1 MNRMTFSEANRL
13 LSAPLFDKNELAL
26 IKLLVL
32 ESLSKYD
39 NISEANCSGN
49 IYKLLT
55 TIRSK
60 VHELSNE
67 L

>member
-1 MNRMTFSEANRL
+1 MTFSEANRM

-26 IKLLVL
+26 LKLLVL

-39 NISEANCSGN
+39 SISEANCKGN
-49 IYKLLT
+49 IYKLLKQT
-55 TIRSK
+55 QSK
-60 VHELSNE
+60 IHQLSNE

>member
-1 MNRMTFSEANRL
+1 MTFSEANKM

-26 IKLLVL
+26 LKLLVL

-39 NISEANCSGN
+39 SISEANCKGN
-49 IYKLLT
+49 IYKLLKQT
-55 TIRSK
+55 QSK
-60 VHELSNE
+60 IHQLSNE

>member
-1 MNRMTFSEANRL
+1 MTLNHINAMLN
-13 LSAPLFDKNELAL
+13 APLFDKNELAL

-39 NISEANCSGN
+39 SLSNNNSEGN
-49 IYKLLT
+49 IYRLLT
-55 TIRSK
+55 QIKVK

>member
-1 MNRMTFSEANRL
+1 MTFSEANKM

-39 NISEANCSGN
+39 SISEANCKGN
-49 IYKLLT
+49 IYKLLI
-55 TIRSK
+55 TIRTK
-60 VHELSNE
+60 IHELSNE

>member
-1 MNRMTFSEANRL
+1 MTLNNINSMLN
-13 LSAPLFDKNELAL
+13 APLFDKNEMAL

-39 NISEANCSGN
+39 SLSNNNTEGN

-55 TIRSK
+55 SIKTK

>member
-1 MNRMTFSEANRL
+1 MLN
-13 LSAPLFDKNELAL
+13 APLFDKNELAL

-32 ESLSKYD
+32 ERLSKYD
-39 NISEANCSGN
+39 SLSNNNSEGN
-49 IYKLLT
+49 IYRLLT
-55 TIRSK
+55 QIKVK

>member
-1 MNRMTFSEANRL
+1 MLN
-13 LSAPLFDKNELAL
+13 APLFDKNEMAL

-39 NISEANCSGN
+39 SLSNNNTEGN

-55 TIRSK
+55 QIKTK

>member
-1 MNRMTFSEANRL
+1 MLN
-13 LSAPLFDKNELAL
+13 APLFDKNELAL

-39 NISEANCSGN
+39 SLSNNNSEGN
-49 IYKLLT
+49 IYRLLT
-55 TIRSK
+55 QIKVK

>member
-1 MNRMTFSEANRL
+1 MTLNNINSMLN
-13 LSAPLFDKNELAL
+13 APLFDKNELAL

-39 NISEANCSGN
+39 KLSEANCKGN

-55 TIRSK
+55 TIKTK

>member
-1 MNRMTFSEANRL
+1 MIFDINEEL

-39 NISEANCSGN
+39 SISEANCKGN
-49 IYKLLT
+49 IYQLLI
-55 TIRSK
+55 TIRTK
-60 VHELSNE
+60 IHELSNE

>member
-1 MNRMTFSEANRL
+1 MTHSEANAC

-39 NISEANCSGN
+39 DLNEAN
-49 IYKLLT
+49 
-55 TIRSK
+55 
-60 VHELSNE
+60 LS
-67 L
+67 LIHI

>member
-1 MNRMTFSEANRL
+1 MTLNNINSMLN
-13 LSAPLFDKNELAL
+13 APLFDKNELAL

-39 NISEANCSGN
+39 SLSNNNPEGN
-49 IYKLLT
+49 IYRLLT
-55 TIRSK
+55 QIKVK

>member
-1 MNRMTFSEANRL
+1 MTFSEANRM

-26 IKLLVL
+26 MKLLVL

-39 NISEANCSGN
+39 SISEANCKGN
-49 IYKLLT
+49 IYKLLI
-55 TIRSK
+55 TIRTK
-60 VHELSNE
+60 IHELNNE

>member
-1 MNRMTFSEANRL
+1 MTLDNIETMLN
-13 LSAPLFDKNELAL
+13 APLFDKNEMAL

-39 NISEANCSGN
+39 SLSNNNTEGN

-55 TIRSK
+55 QIKVK

>member
-1 MNRMTFSEANRL
+1 MTLKYNLESLYLSEFSASE
-13 LSAPLFDKNELAL
+13 LSI

-39 NISEANCSGN
+39 SISEANCKGN

-55 TIRSK
+55 TIKTK

>member
-1 MNRMTFSEANRL
+1 MTHNINNSL
-13 LSAPLFDKNELAL
+13 LNAPLFDNKELSL

-32 ESLSKYD
+32 ESLANYD
-39 NISEANCSGN
+39 SISEANCKGN

-55 TIRSK
+55 TIKTK
-60 VHELSNE
+60 VHELNNE

>member
-1 MNRMTFSEANRL
+1 MTLNNINSMLN
-13 LSAPLFDKNELAL
+13 APLFDKNELAL

-39 NISEANCSGN
+39 SLSNNNSEGN
-49 IYKLLT
+49 IYRLLT
-55 TIRSK
+55 SIKVK